1 MRYLLTI
8 IISSF
13 LFSSYYGI
21 GDTVTTDHQDIEFD
35 VCYGNYAQDQL
46 KLSHF
51 NGKISVFGLSATWWP
66 PACTFSLEALID
78 SIGNDSRIKIFES
91 LDDIGQPYSCTQWGD
106 LGQEDL
112 PLIVESDNVLFNLFS
127 NGYYAETVVLDPNM
141 VFRHIGSDL
150 NDILNIVEQ
159 ILSESHWVLGDID
172 FNQIVDILDIVLLVN
187 FILDPSYSFS
197 ADVNNDQIVNI
208 QDIIILIN
216 IILNN

>member
-91 LDDIGQPYSCTQWGD
+91 LDDIGQPYTCTQWGD
-106 LGQEDL
+106 LGQENL

-141 VFRHIGSDL
+141 VFRYIGSNQNAL
-150 NDILNIVEQ
+150 LNIVEQ
-159 ILSESHWVLGDID
+159 ILSESWIIGDLNSDEII
-172 FNQIVDILDIVLLVN
+172 NIQDIVLLVSI
-187 FILDPSYSFS
+187 ILSDEYNAL
-197 ADVNNDQIVNI
+197 ADMNNDEIINV
-208 QDIIILIN
+208 QDIILLIN
-216 IILNN
+216 IILN